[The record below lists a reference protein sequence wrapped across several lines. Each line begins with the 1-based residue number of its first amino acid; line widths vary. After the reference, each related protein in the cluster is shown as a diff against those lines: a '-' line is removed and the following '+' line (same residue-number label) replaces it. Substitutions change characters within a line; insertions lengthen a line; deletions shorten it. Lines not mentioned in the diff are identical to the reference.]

1 MISDAEN
8 SCGIFFVRKQQ
19 VSPLEIEIQF
29 RAQLVAF
36 LHLVFHFGIGIDS
49 AAPRFSRFAP
59 PPPLPARDLAMR
71 LRERCR
77 IALHASV
84 QQTFA
89 LNLYGIFNA
98 L

>member
-1 MISDAEN
+1 M
-8 SCGIFFVRKQQ
+8 RTQQ
-19 VSPLEIEIQF
+19 VSSLEIEIQF

-36 LHLVFHFGIGIDS
+36 LNLVFHFAIGIDS
-49 AAPRFSRFAP
+49 TSLCSSHFAP
-59 PPPLPARDLAMR
+59 PPPRSVRDLAMR
-71 LRERCR
+71 SRERCR